1 MGKLYSLSSE
11 LRETVLAMARLVEEK
26 LQGVV
31 KFDEYIVLPD
41 YGKKIVIRFNLIEY
55 SIKYLEELDEIENSI
70 RNILGDDFWGN
81 LVGRNF
87 EKFGFN
93 KDELANSLKNIDL
106 NIDDKVINYKD
117 TSYCKFVKRDREEI
131 RKLLDLSS
139 QQKIWEIQV
148 SGYKDIDG
156 LILIVDESFECEGEL
171 EVLSEKNLNIED
183 QVIRAVICKNH
194 KSFNGIIKAY
204 FIAEHNNI
212 SLNHVI
218 IQYQ

>member
-1 MGKLYSLSSE
+1 VGKLYSLSSE
-11 LRETVLAMARLVEEK
+11 LSENVLDMARLVEEE

-41 YGKKIVIRFNLIEY
+41 YGEKIVVRFNLKDD
-55 SIKYLEELDEIENSI
+55 SNKCLEELDEIVNSI
-70 RNILGDDFWGN
+70 RNILGDNYWGN
-81 LVGRNF
+81 LVGHNF
-87 EKFGFN
+87 EKFGFS
-93 KDELANSLKNIDL
+93 KDKLANSLKNINL
-106 NIDDKVINYKD
+106 NIDDKVVNYKD
-117 TSYCKFVKRDREEI
+117 TSYCKFVERDREEI
-131 RKLLDLSS
+131 RKLFDLSS
-139 QQKIWEIQV
+139 QQKIWEIQAT
-148 SGYKDIDG
+148 GYKDIDG

-171 EVLSEKNLNIED
+171 EVLSEKNINIED

-194 KSFNGIIKAY
+194 KSFIGIIKAY